1 LVRPLHQHLHP
12 GPALPVPNI
21 FRTCPNIFRT
31 FPNISEHWRG
41 DTCSEMFGNVR
52 KCSENVRNRCGW
64 CTETPAT
71 DQWPAGWL
79 SVNSK
84 RTCGNVGGGA
94 CQWPAG
100 GIIGC
105 QRNRKWSIGGLGACH
120 VDVGGPVGGC
130 RWGRR
135 WVSVGLSVDVG
146 GDVGGCK
153 GRCSSLALARS
164 FAASDCSISHLVRT
178 KICDVRFISCL
189 SPSPTTRVRPG
200 FRA

>member
-1 LVRPLHQHLHP
+1 MFGKGAELVRPLHQHLHP

-84 RTCGNVGGGA
+84 RTCGNVGGREGGGHVNG
-94 CQWPAG
+94 QPAESLGVRETVSGPSVGWGPARWMSG
-100 GIIGC
+100 GPSVG
-105 QRNRKWSIGGLGACH
+105 
-120 VDVGGPVGGC
+120 VGGAVGGC
-130 RWGRR
+130 R
-135 WVSVGLSVDVG
+135 
-146 GDVGGCK
+146 
-153 GRCSSLALARS
+153 
-164 FAASDCSISHLVRT
+164 
-178 KICDVRFISCL
+178 
-189 SPSPTTRVRPG
+189 
-200 FRA
+200 